1 MSEMTGL
8 SELERG
14 YRRLVAFF
22 PRSFR
27 AENSEEI
34 IAVLL
39 ATAPEGQRRPGLAES
54 FDLLAGAFRMHMGL
68 SRAPRSV
75 VTAVRLMCLGAVA
88 ELAVLV
94 TVLVTEGS
102 MRAQAVARYP
112 HYAAVAVRAVNGDV
126 TRDTVIVPLL
136 VLAWLLVAWG
146 NGRGSQL
153 ARVAAIVLAALY
165 TLVLAT
171 ELAEGVA
178 LVAPAAVIVSGLSW
192 ASGVVAVAFLLA
204 PRSWPYYE
212 RPARDRA
219 QDALV

>member
-1 MSEMTGL
+1 MSEMTG
-8 SELERG
+8 LERG

-34 IAVLL
+34 ITVLL
-39 ATAPEGQRRPGLAES
+39 ATASEGQRRPGLSES

-75 VTAVRLMCLGAVA
+75 VTAVRLMCLGAIA

-102 MRAQAVARYP
+102 MRAQAAARYP
-112 HYAAVAVRAVNGDV
+112 HYAAAATRAVSHDV
-126 TRDTVIVPLL
+126 TGDMVVLPIL
-136 VLAWLLVAWG
+136 VLAWLWVAWG

-153 ARVAAIVLAALY
+153 ARVAAIVFASLY
-165 TLVLAT
+165 TLVLVT

-178 LVAPAAVIVSGLSW
+178 LVAPAAVIVSGVSW
-192 ASGVVAVAFLLA
+192 AFGVVAVAFLLA
-204 PRSWPYYE
+204 PRSWPYYQ
-212 RPARDRA
+212 RPARDGA

>member
-1 MSEMTGL
+1 MSEVTGL

-34 IAVLL
+34 ITVLL
-39 ATAPEGQRRPGLAES
+39 ATASEGQRRPGLAES

-68 SRAPRSV
+68 SRAPGSV
-75 VTAVRLMCLGAVA
+75 VTAVRLMCLGAAA

-102 MRAQAVARYP
+102 IRAQAVARYP
-112 HYAAVAVRAVNGDV
+112 HYAAAV
-126 TRDTVIVPLL
+126 TRDVSHDITGDMVILPIL
-136 VLAWLLVAWG
+136 VLAWLWVAWG

-153 ARVAAIVLAALY
+153 ARVAAIVFAALY
-165 TLVLAT
+165 TLVLVT

-178 LVAPAAVIVSGLSW
+178 LVAPAAMIVSGVAW
-192 ASGVVAVAFLLA
+192 ALGVGSVVYVLR
-204 PRSWPYYE
+204 PQSWPYYE
-212 RPARDRA
+212 RPARGHA

>member
-1 MSEMTGL
+1 MNEMTG
-8 SELERG
+8 LERG

-27 AENSEEI
+27 AENSQEI

-39 ATAPEGQRRPGLAES
+39 ATASQGQRRPGLAES

-102 MRAQAVARYP
+102 IRAQAVAHYP
-112 HYAAVAVRAVNGDV
+112 HYAAAATAAVSRDV
-126 TRDTVIVPLL
+126 TGDSVILPIL
-136 VLAWLLVAWG
+136 VLAWLWVAWG

-153 ARVAAIVLAALY
+153 ARVAAIVFASLY
-165 TLVLAT
+165 TLVLVL
-171 ELAEGVA
+171 ELSEDVA
-178 LVAPAAVIVSGLSW
+178 LVAPAAMI
-192 ASGVVAVAFLLA
+192 ASGVAWALGVGAVVFILR

-212 RPARDRA
+212 RPARDRT